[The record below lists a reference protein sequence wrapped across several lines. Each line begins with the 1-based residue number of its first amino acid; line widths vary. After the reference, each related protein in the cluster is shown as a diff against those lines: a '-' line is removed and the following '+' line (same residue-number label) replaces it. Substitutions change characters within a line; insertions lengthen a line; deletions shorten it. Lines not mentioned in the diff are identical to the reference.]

1 MTRDMKEEL
10 LFAMLFLGFLRLA
23 ASLPPV
29 CCNIT
34 LPSPKAGAD
43 VWDSG
48 AKGLPL
54 TDVAAPPSLP
64 TSTDSLPSFG
74 CSCMLA
80 CTPDFALV
88 LVLIL

>member
-1 MTRDMKEEL
+1 MKEEL

-29 CCNIT
+29 GCNIT

-43 VWDSG
+43 VWDSV
-48 AKGLPL
+48 AMALPL
-54 TDVAAPPSLP
+54 ADVAAPPSLP

-80 CTPDFALV
+80 CTPDLV
-88 LVLIL
+88 LVLVLTL